1 MTLPSKPPPNSTSAV
16 HTGAPLKRPSH
27 TLSASIAQT
36 ATYTFENT
44 ADLEQYMR
52 GEDPDPEREEYGRYG
67 NPTVRELEQRV
78 TGLEGAEDGV
88 AFSSGMAAI
97 TTAVLSLVKAGEH
110 VVLFNDCYRRTRQLV
125 RVVLSRFGIEH
136 DVVPAGD
143 LVALEAALRPNTRL
157 VLGES
162 PTNPFLYCVDFAK
175 LSAIVKKHGRV
186 RTLVDSTMAT
196 PVNCRPLEFGVDLVV
211 HSATKYLSGHND
223 VLGGVA
229 TGAAHLVSLLRDS
242 RGVLGTVLDPHA
254 AFLILRGLKTLGLRV
269 ERQNATALAVARALE
284 AHPSVERVYYPLL
297 ESHPSHG
304 VARAQMSGGGGVVS
318 FVVKGGR
325 DAASRMVDACTIA
338 KIAPS
343 FGGPESLI
351 EQPAIMSYFE
361 LGPEDLE
368 RLGISPA
375 LVRLAVG
382 VEETDD
388 LMADLLNAL
397 RKA

>member
-1 MTLPSKPPPNSTSAV
+1 MRPSQPPNSTRAV
-16 HTGAPLKRPSH
+16 HAGAPPLRPSH
-27 TLSASIAQT
+27 TLAPSIAQT

-44 ADLEQYMR
+44 ADLERYMR

-78 TGLEGAEDGV
+78 TALEGAEDGV
-88 AFSSGMAAI
+88 AFASGMAAI
-97 TTAVLSLVKAGEH
+97 STALLSLVKAGDH

-125 RVVLSRFGIEH
+125 RSVLSRFGIEH

-143 LVALEAALRPNTRL
+143 LAALEAMLRPTTRL
-157 VLGES
+157 VLSES
-162 PTNPFLYCVDFAK
+162 PTNPFLYCVDLQK
-175 LSAIVKKHGRV
+175 LVAVVKRHGRI

-196 PVNCRPLEFGVDLVV
+196 PINCRPLDFGVDLVV

-229 TGAAHLVSLLRDS
+229 VGAAHLISLLRDS

-254 AFLILRGLKTLGLRV
+254 AFLVLRGIKTLGLRV
-269 ERQNATALAVARALE
+269 ERQNATALEVARALE
-284 AHPSVERVYYPLL
+284 KHPAVERVYYPLL
-297 ESHPSHG
+297 ESHPSYA
-304 VARAQMSGGGGVVS
+304 VARTQMSGGGGVVS
-318 FVVKGGR
+318 FVVRGGR
-325 DAASRMVDACTIA
+325 DAAARVVDTCRLAQ
-338 KIAPS
+338 IAPS
-343 FGGPESLI
+343 FGGPETLI

-361 LGPEDLE
+361 ASPEELE

-382 VEETDD
+382 VEETGD
-388 LMADLLNAL
+388 LVRDLLDAL
-397 RKA
+397 KNV